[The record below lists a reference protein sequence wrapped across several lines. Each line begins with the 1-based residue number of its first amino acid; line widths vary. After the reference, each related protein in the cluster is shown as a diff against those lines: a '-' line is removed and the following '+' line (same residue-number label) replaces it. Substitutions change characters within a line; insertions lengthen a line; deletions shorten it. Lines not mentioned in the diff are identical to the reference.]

1 MGELQI
7 PKNGGAMSRLIY
19 AVRTV
24 MMNGT
29 LVGTVDALLLCLGIT
44 WSIAAAVPAVETLIT
59 GRR

>member
-1 MGELQI
+1 
-7 PKNGGAMSRLIY
+7 MSRLIY

-24 MMNGT
+24 VTNGT
-29 LVGTVDALLLCLGIT
+29 LVGTIDALLLCLGIT